1 MSRRKTQSGFPFD
14 PDYVTEPGDV
24 LLETTEGLGITQKE
38 LAARTG
44 FTAKHINQLIRGVA
58 RISPETA
65 LRLEKVTGVPASF
78 WNHLETKY
86 QERKAAH
93 RGSSVCCCGHR
104 MAETDSHQGAHQ
116 TRGNSKSQ

>member
-1 MSRRKTQSGFPFD
+1 MEVTVVSRRKTQSGFPFD

-86 QERKAAH
+86 QERKARIADH
-93 RGSSVCCCGHR
+93 
-104 MAETDSHQGAHQ
+104 
-116 TRGNSKSQ
+116 

>member
-14 PDYVTEPGDV
+14 PDYVTKPGDV
-24 LLETTEGLGITQKE
+24 LLETTEGLGMTQKE

-93 RGSSVCCCGHR
+93 RG
-104 MAETDSHQGAHQ
+104 
-116 TRGNSKSQ
+116 